1 MEMGVSL
8 GKHMSFIVSDGKLE
22 GKIMGWWTVVYFLAK
37 SSLNLN
43 TFGLST
49 GMSSWE
55 FQFDINIYNYI
66 QENKINK

>member
-8 GKHMSFIVSDGKLE
+8 GKHVSFIVSDGKLE

-49 GMSSWE
+49 GMSW
-55 FQFDINIYNYI
+55 
-66 QENKINK
+66 